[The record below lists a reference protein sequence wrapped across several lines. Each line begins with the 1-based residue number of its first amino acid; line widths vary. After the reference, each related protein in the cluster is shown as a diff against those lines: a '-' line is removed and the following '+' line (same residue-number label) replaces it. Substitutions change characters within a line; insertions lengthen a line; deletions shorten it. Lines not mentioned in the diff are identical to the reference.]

1 MMEFKCRHC
10 KKIITRDESD
20 PIFSKFATK
29 RGYKST
35 CENTNKDTFLIPLDQ
50 NGYNKLIGE

>member
-29 RGYKST
+29 EGTKARAKT
-35 CENTNKDTFLIPLDQ
+35 PIRIPF
-50 NGYNKLIGE
+50 NPIRSKWI

>member
-35 CENTNKDTFLIPLDQ
+35 AHN
-50 NGYNKLIGE
+50 